1 MSDTD
6 LEKASA
12 HLCDFSSSVKFKSS
26 CDMSEFALCT
36 GEMQAPEIVQKRPF
50 GLAADIWGLGCL
62 LYQILT
68 ACLPTSNPV
77 TPSNL
82 SMSVDLEEL
91 LAAL

>member
-6 LEKASA
+6 LETASA
-12 HLCDFSSSVKFKSS
+12 HLCDFSSSVKLKSS
-26 CDMSEFALCT
+26 YDMSEFALCT
-36 GEMQAPEIVQKRPF
+36 VETQAPEILQKRPF

-68 ACLPTSNPV
+68 ARLPTSDPV

-82 SMSVDLEEL
+82 SMSADLEEL